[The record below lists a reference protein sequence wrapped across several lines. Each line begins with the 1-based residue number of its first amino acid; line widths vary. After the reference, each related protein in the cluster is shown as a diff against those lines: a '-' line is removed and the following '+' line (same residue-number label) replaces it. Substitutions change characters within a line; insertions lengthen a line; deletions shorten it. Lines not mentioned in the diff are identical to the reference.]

1 VAYELIAIGTSL
13 GGLSALKTLLG
24 YLPKEFP
31 AALAV
36 VQHRHRE
43 SDEVLSSFLQQ
54 FTRLPVH
61 EVEDK
66 EQIQP
71 GNIYFAPADYH
82 LLVEAGYFSLS
93 IDEPVSYA
101 RPSIDVLFESTAD
114 IYAERAI
121 GVLLTGA
128 NQDGVEGL
136 SILKARGGMTIVQDP
151 ETAESPTLPNAA
163 IAKVAVDL
171 VLPLSQIAPHLVQL
185 CISAGGYSCKP
196 SLQ

>member
-54 FTRLPVH
+54 FTLLPVH

-71 GNIYFAPADYH
+71 GNVYFAPADYH
-82 LLVEAGYFSLS
+82 LLVESGYFSLS

-114 IYAERAI
+114 AYAERAI

-128 NQDGVEGL
+128 NQDGVQGL

-151 ETAESPTLPNAA
+151 DTAESPTLPNAA
-163 IAKVAVDL
+163 IANVAVDL
-171 VLPLSQIAPHLVQL
+171 ILPLSQIAPQLIQL
-185 CISAGGYSCKP
+185 CTSAGGYSCKP